1 MTDTATETATFNLG
15 TVGMLCTRKGLNV
28 LSAGLTGERIV
39 FTKLA
44 IGDGILDVTSDSEYR
59 VAVLNKTEMTN
70 WRMDLPICENVNKG
84 DGTML
89 LHAIK
94 TNAEIVEGFFAREQ
108 AVFAIDQATGE
119 EILYAYRNSG
129 DNSSF
134 LPANTGPV
142 AKTIDL
148 GVVTVIQNAQNVEA
162 ILSQDF
168 AYVSMADYK
177 LHVDAEHAH
186 PNMPNYYGNVYDT
199 NAFWSANQDNHLY
212 QMSVDNTRH
221 VILGDAAEL
230 IPSLGK
236 TITDNQAKINELK
249 IIADAQNE
257 LGLEANMMIVE
268 DFKPATEID
277 VFKMKVLSCAQNGK
291 IIGVQSD
298 EGIIA
303 GQYYWISD
311 GNNQELV
318 QVIGA
323 VYSTDYYHVE
333 LAERLTYGYNL
344 STVYLY
350 RSTVLDNTATVDKK
364 WLSWTPKYTFKGISA
379 NIERV
384 NYLDTSQYN
393 RAALNISGEGV
404 VTRDG
409 YFTLTNDEGSFE
421 YTPDEDAGQ
430 AWVTQPDIDT
440 LFAAIERD
448 ANANNL
454 TPEEVAAL
462 VDLQEGGEG

>member
-1 MTDTATETATFNLG
+1 MTDTSTETATFNYDI
-15 TVGMLCTRKGLNV
+15 GMLCTKLGLNV
-28 LSAGLTGERIV
+28 LSEGLTGERIIFSRV
-39 FTKLA
+39 S
-44 IGDGILDVTSDSEYR
+44 IGDGILEVTSESEYR
-59 VAVLNKTEMTN
+59 TVVLEMTDLIN
-70 WRMDLPICENVNKG
+70 WRMDLPIAEITNRG

-89 LHAIK
+89 LHCIK
-94 TNAEIVEGFFAREQ
+94 TNAEVVESFFARE
-108 AVFAIDQATGE
+108 VGVWAIDIKTNQE
-119 EILYAYRNSG
+119 VLYAYRNSN
-129 DNSSF
+129 DRSSF
-134 LPANTGPV
+134 IPSNTGVV

-148 GVVTVIQNAQNVEA
+148 GVVTVIQNATQVSA

-177 LHVDAEHAH
+177 IHVDAEHPH

-199 NAFWSANQDNHLY
+199 NAFWAANHDKHLY

-236 TITDNQAKINELK
+236 TITDNQSKINTLK
-249 IIADAQNE
+249 IISDAKNE
-257 LGLEANMMIVE
+257 LGLDANMMIVE

-277 VFKMKVLSCAQNGK
+277 VFKLKVLSCAQNGK
-291 IIGVQSD
+291 IIGVKSD

-318 QVIGA
+318 KVIGA

-440 LFAAIERD
+440 LFAKLEAS
-448 ANANNL
+448 NGN
-454 TPEEVAAL
+454 
-462 VDLQEGGEG
+462 